1 MEGLDDRTADRLD
14 DLAESWRGPHVPKP
28 RK

>member
-14 DLAESWRGPHVPKP
+14 DLAGSCRGPHVAQAEE
-28 RK
+28 